1 MWIIPAVPRDT
12 VWLNQKGQESMTYT
26 FNGQFVKW
34 TAGLM
39 WGRVADPMYLNSFGA
54 WLPATIHPGCVSP
67 YNHKEGKHFLKIFRR
82 SAIQTGER
90 H

>member
-1 MWIIPAVPRDT
+1 
-12 VWLNQKGQESMTYT
+12 MTYT
-26 FNGQFVKW
+26 FGGKFVKW
-34 TAGLM
+34 TAGLI

-54 WLPATIHPGCVSP
+54 WLPATIHPGGASP
-67 YNHKEGKHFLKIFRR
+67 YNHKEGKHFLKIFWR

>member
-1 MWIIPAVPRDT
+1 
-12 VWLNQKGQESMTYT
+12 MTYT
-26 FNGQFVKW
+26 FGGKFVKW
-34 TAGLM
+34 TAGLI
-39 WGRVADPMYLNSFGA
+39 WGSVACSMCLNSFGA
-54 WLPATIHPGCVSP
+54 WVVGFPIETHSLS